1 MNQCSLTLM
10 MKLLIG
16 SIKTQEITPMVVLEL
31 MSLGAKL
38 FLLVHQDLSNV
49 ILTRTEAIHNGFFF
63 IKRKDH
69 LSGQFL
75 INQKELFFFG

>member
-1 MNQCSLTLM
+1 M

-38 FLLVHQDLSNV
+38 FLLVHQDLSNF
-49 ILTRTEAIHNGFFF
+49 ILLMIEAIIDGFFF

-69 LSGQFL
+69 ISGQFL
-75 INQKELFFFG
+75 IISEGIILLWLVLRLRLF